1 MKLGLLAFCYK
12 CVCGGGGGVNLGLS
26 IHLSIHP
33 SVCLFILCV
42 MLLFPGHFFKKMS
55 LNFYNEIGYL
65 NLVGL

>member
-12 CVCGGGGGVNLGLS
+12 CVWGGGVLIWVYPSICLS
-26 IHLSIHP
+26 MHP